1 MVDGQ
6 GLYRRMPKGRIL
18 PGYMIAVFAVSGFL
32 TGGLTA
38 LLGAPVLAP
47 LIGWVVASGTAML
60 WVWWVVWSHGPDA
73 TERLARED
81 AGSRPTDTVIT
92 VAALFSL
99 GAVGLA
105 QVRSNESMDAVGVAA
120 ILLSVAVAVNSWA
133 LVNTVYG
140 LKYARLYYLHGKKG
154 IDFQTDEAP
163 SYSDFA
169 YIAFTIGMSYAVSD
183 TSFTSSVMRRVALAH
198 SLLSYA
204 FGTAVLA
211 VAITLVTNLGR

>member
-1 MVDGQ
+1 MVDGP
-6 GLYRRMPKGRIL
+6 GTTFRMPRGRIL
-18 PGYMIAVFAVSGFL
+18 PGYMVGLFAVSGL
-32 TGGLTA
+32 LAGGLTA
-38 LLGAPVLAP
+38 LMGALVLAP
-47 LIGWVVASGTAML
+47 LVGWIVASGTALL

-105 QVRSNESMDAVGVAA
+105 QIRSNQSMDAVGVAA

-140 LKYARLYYLHGKKG
+140 LKYARLYYLHDKQG
-154 IDFQTDEAP
+154 IDFQTGESP

-169 YIAFTIGMSYAVSD
+169 YVAFTIGMSYAVSD
-183 TSFTSSVMRRVALAH
+183 TSFTSSVMRRAALAH

-204 FGTAVLA
+204 FGTVVLA